1 MPQTNYIIILI
12 CDGTTYVCH
21 TYFIVKS
28 LRLGW
33 EEREKEA
40 KNKNIKCSPHASVP
54 QWPHSIRRGCN
65 IFGQILQEAPYFGIF
80 AEMGNV
86 QIDLPEKCERWLIS
100 FRVDICFANF
110 DDESP
115 ILSA

>member
-40 KNKNIKCSPHASVP
+40 KNKNKMFTSCIRSPVATF
-54 QWPHSIRRGCN
+54 HS
-65 IFGQILQEAPYFGIF
+65 
-80 AEMGNV
+80 
-86 QIDLPEKCERWLIS
+86 
-100 FRVDICFANF
+100 
-110 DDESP
+110 
-115 ILSA
+115 